1 MTNTTYI
8 LLLASLLLLSGCR
21 ARKVSVSVEA
31 TRRADSVAALRS
43 IGSRALDREDVWE
56 TVVMLR
62 DTLGNL
68 VLVSR
73 EIRRHTERAT
83 ETATHGDTAVFHAST
98 EQTINQTEESV
109 TEATKTTRRGWQGF
123 KWGVWT
129 ACGGEGAAVVLVILA
144 KKGVLKWI

>member
-1 MTNTTYI
+1 MTNTAYI
-8 LLLASLLLLSGCR
+8 LFLASLLLLAGCR
-21 ARKVSVSVEA
+21 TRKVSVSSVA
-31 TRRADSVAALRS
+31 TRHADSVAMLRS
-43 IGSRALDREDVWE
+43 IGSRALDREEVWE

-68 VLVSR
+68 VPVSR
-73 EIRRHTERAT
+73 EIRRHTEKAT
-83 ETATHGDTAVFHAST
+83 ETATQGDTAVFHAAT

-109 TEATKTTRRGWQGF
+109 TEAPKTARRGWQGF

-129 ACGGEGAAVVLVILA
+129 ACAVAIAAVVLVILA